1 MAEIKAKQVMELRK
15 KSGAGIMDA
24 KKALVASD
32 GDMDKAMDWLREKG
46 IAKAAKKSDRI
57 AAEGL
62 TNIAVDGNTAVIV
75 ELNSETDFVAASD
88 PFKES
93 LADVTKVLLEN
104 KPADLDAAL
113 ASKTA
118 NGTLNDD
125 LISTTQKTGEKVSLR
140 RFAFVNK
147 EDGDNF
153 GVYLHQGG
161 RIAALVVLQGAD
173 EETAKDVAMHVAAV
187 NPEFMTREEV
197 PADRLAHERE
207 VFKEETADGSEA
219 VYLSIS
225 SGVSGSMQS
234 AMLAAQEFD
243 GKVKVF
249 DSHHFCISLR
259 VLVEYAKRL
268 ADEGKNAD
276 EIVESL
282 NEALKKVRIIA
293 VFATLE
299 NLRKGG
305 RLSSASAFVG
315 ELLAIKPMIT
325 IKDGGVEVLG
335 KARGMKKGI
344 KAMRDYIESEEI
356 DLSMPYAFAYSGSD
370 RENIETFIAENGDL
384 YDDKTDVEVS
394 YVGATVGTY
403 AGPGAIATA
412 YFVN

>member
-93 LADVTKVLLEN
+93 LADVTKVLLGN

-207 VFKEETADGSEA
+207 VFKEETLNEGKPEKIVDKIVEGRLNKFLSQICLADQDFVKDPDVTVAEYVESKGGKLKSFIRYE
-219 VYLSIS
+219 VGEGIEKK
-225 SGVSGSMQS
+225 QS
-234 AMLAAQEFD
+234 DLAAE
-243 GKVKVF
+243 VK
-249 DSHHFCISLR
+249 
-259 VLVEYAKRL
+259 EQ
-268 ADEGKNAD
+268 
-276 EIVESL
+276 
-282 NEALKKVRIIA
+282 LK
-293 VFATLE
+293 
-299 NLRKGG
+299 
-305 RLSSASAFVG
+305 
-315 ELLAIKPMIT
+315 
-325 IKDGGVEVLG
+325 
-335 KARGMKKGI
+335 
-344 KAMRDYIESEEI
+344 
-356 DLSMPYAFAYSGSD
+356 
-370 RENIETFIAENGDL
+370 
-384 YDDKTDVEVS
+384 
-394 YVGATVGTY
+394 
-403 AGPGAIATA
+403 
-412 YFVN
+412 